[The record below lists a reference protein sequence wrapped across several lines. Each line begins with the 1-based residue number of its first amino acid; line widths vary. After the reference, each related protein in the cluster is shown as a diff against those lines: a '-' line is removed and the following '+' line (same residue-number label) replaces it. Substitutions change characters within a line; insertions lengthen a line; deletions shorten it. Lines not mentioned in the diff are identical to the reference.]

1 MTNPITYDLHCHTT
15 CSDGTLS
22 PADIVDRAAAQGV
35 NILSIT
41 DHDTA
46 KAYQQLEGL
55 NQKVNQQP
63 IQIIPGIE
71 FSTQWKKVGIHIVG
85 LNIQPESDA
94 LKEGIAYQQGARKER
109 AERIAEKFEHYGFH
123 DALKRVSAI
132 AGNDNIGRPHFAQ
145 HLVEIGAVSN
155 IKQAFKKFLGSGKSC
170 DIKQLWADLPQIVQW
185 IREAGGTAVLAH
197 PAKYKLTRTKLL
209 ACLDDFIAAGG
220 QGMEVV
226 SGKQI
231 PSTTRDLASI
241 CRHKELLISCGS
253 DFHQPGQEWAELGRY
268 SSYPKDCEPVWENW

>member
-1 MTNPITYDLHCHTT
+1 MTDPIKYDLHCHTT
-15 CSDGTLS
+15 CSDGALS
-22 PADIVDRAAAQGV
+22 PTDLVARAAAQGV
-35 NILSIT
+35 SVLSIT

-46 KAYQQLEGL
+46 KAYQQLGDL
-55 NQKVNQQP
+55 NQKLDQQT

-71 FSTQWKKVGIHIVG
+71 FSTQWKKVGIHVVG
-85 LNIQPESDA
+85 LNIQLESDA
-94 LKEGIAYQQGARKER
+94 LKEGVTYQHSARKER
-109 AERIAEKFEHYGFH
+109 AERIAEKLEHYGFS
-123 DALKRVSAI
+123 DPLKRASAI

-145 HLVEIGAVSN
+145 YLVEIGAVSN

-231 PSTTRDLASI
+231 PSTTRELASI
-241 CRHKELLISCGS
+241 CRQKSLLISCGS

-268 SSYPKDCEPVWENW
+268 SSYPKDCEPVWANW